1 MIVEQPRL
9 SRVAVGARSGRLGA
23 VRRRR
28 LAGHA
33 LVYLGLVAG
42 AVLFTLPILWML
54 FTATKT
60 NAQLFKDPES
70 WLPNPVVWT
79 NFYTAWVTRAP
90 FNLYLRNSAF
100 VTGTTVVAQVV
111 SSALVAF
118 AFARVR
124 WVGRDIW
131 FAICLS
137 TLMLPQQ
144 VTMIP
149 IFVLFSALGWH
160 NTFLPLVVPA
170 LFGHPFY
177 IFLLR
182 QFFLTIP
189 IEFDEAAV
197 VDGARTWHVLLRIVL
212 PLAKPALASAA
223 IFSFV
228 AHWNDFLW
236 PLLYLSD
243 RQLWTLQLGL
253 NNFRGAAGPEW
264 QLTMAASLLIMLPSL
279 AVFFL
284 AQRWFIQGIALTGI
298 KG

>member
-1 MIVEQPRL
+1 MIANQSHPAALGHRPSTLGVRP
-9 SRVAVGARSGRLGA
+9 GRALGQTLIYA
-23 VRRRR
+23 
-28 LAGHA
+28 A
-33 LVYLGLVAG
+33 LIAG
-42 AVLFTLPILWML
+42 AVLFILPVLWML

-60 NAQLFKDPES
+60 NAQLFTDPES
-70 WLPNPVVWT
+70 WLPNPWVWS
-79 NFYTAWVTRAP
+79 NFYNAWFTRAP
-90 FNLYLRNSAF
+90 FNIYLRNSVV
-100 VTGTTVVAQVV
+100 VTGVTVVAQVA

-118 AFARVR
+118 AFARLR

-131 FAICLS
+131 FAVCLS
-137 TLMLPQQ
+137 TMMLPQQ

-149 IFVLFSALGWH
+149 IFVLFSVIGWH
-160 NTFLPLVVPA
+160 NSFLPLLVPA
-170 LFGHPFY
+170 FFGHPFY

-189 IEFDEAAV
+189 LELDEAAV
-197 VDGARTWHVLLRIVL
+197 VDGARTGHILFRIIL
-212 PLAKPALASAA
+212 PLAKPALASAS

-236 PLLYLSD
+236 PLLYLVD
-243 RQLWTLQLGL
+243 RELWTLQLGL